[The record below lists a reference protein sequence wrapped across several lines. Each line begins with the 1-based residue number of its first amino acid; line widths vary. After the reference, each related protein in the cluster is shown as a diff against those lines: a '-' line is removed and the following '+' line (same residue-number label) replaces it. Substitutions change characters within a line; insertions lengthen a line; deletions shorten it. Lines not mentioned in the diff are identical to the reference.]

1 MLLQDNLWADL
12 SFRYDIFPN
21 GTIMPEWKEVLID
34 HADRFLLG
42 IDTYTPQRWL
52 QVDEVM
58 HWQRELLAALPADTA
73 RQIAYENGERITR
86 QFDAK

>member
-1 MLLQDNLWADL
+1 
-12 SFRYDIFPN
+12 
-21 GTIMPEWKEVLID
+21 MPEWEQVLLD

-52 QVDEVM
+52 QVNEVM
-58 HWQRELLAALPADTA
+58 QWQRELLAALPADTA
-73 RQIAYENGERITR
+73 RQIAYQNGERITR